1 MASLLSCQSLGKSF
15 GARALFD
22 NLSFGIDEGERIGLI
37 GPNGSG
43 KSTLLKILAGRETPD
58 AGAVSARRGLVVGY
72 VPQEEVFRA
81 GATVTEVLEEALE
94 GTGLAHDED
103 ERDRRIALLLADLEF
118 ADPAQNVDTLSGG
131 WRKRLAIAREL
142 ARDPELLL
150 MDEPTNHLDIA
161 GVLWLEA
168 FLKRASFASLIVS
181 HDRAFLENVAT
192 RTVELSRL
200 YAEGYFSVNGPYSAF
215 LEKREEYRSALASQ
229 QDALETKVKRE
240 IAWLRRGAQ
249 ARSTKAK
256 GRINAAGRMM
266 QDLAGV
272 KARGAAGD
280 AAGADISFSASGR
293 RTRELLVAKEIAAE
307 RGGRTLFSGLS
318 LVLSPGTRLG
328 LLGPN
333 GSGKT
338 TLLRM
343 LTGESEPD
351 GGTITRA
358 DGLRIVWFDQDRAQL
373 DRELSLRDA
382 LSPNSDTVAWRGGN
396 MHVSAWAKRFGFRA
410 DQLNTPLKFLSG
422 GEQARVLTAML
433 MVRPADLLIL
443 DEPTNDLDIPTLE
456 LLEEGLEEF
465 AGAMVLVTH
474 DRYLLDAVSTDILAL
489 DGDGSARFF
498 ADVDQWE
505 TWHNE
510 RGSAA
515 PAKQAPSAAKAATPA
530 TAAAPEAA
538 TAPRPG
544 LSASERK
551 ELARMEETI
560 LAAEERV
567 GELEAALVS
576 SEVATDAAR
585 LQETWAALEAAKAD
599 VTRLYER
606 WEDLESR
613 KR

>member
-1 MASLLSCQSLGKSF
+1 
-15 GARALFD
+15 
-22 NLSFGIDEGERIGLI
+22 
-37 GPNGSG
+37 
-43 KSTLLKILAGRETPD
+43 
-58 AGAVSARRGLVVGY
+58 
-72 VPQEEVFRA
+72 
-81 GATVTEVLEEALE
+81 
-94 GTGLAHDED
+94 
-103 ERDRRIALLLADLEF
+103 
-118 ADPAQNVDTLSGG
+118 
-131 WRKRLAIAREL
+131 
-142 ARDPELLL
+142 
-150 MDEPTNHLDIA
+150 
-161 GVLWLEA
+161 
-168 FLKRASFASLIVS
+168 
-181 HDRAFLENVAT
+181 
-192 RTVELSRL
+192 
-200 YAEGYFSVNGPYSAF
+200 
-215 LEKREEYRSALASQ
+215 
-229 QDALETKVKRE
+229 
-240 IAWLRRGAQ
+240 
-249 ARSTKAK
+249 
-256 GRINAAGRMM
+256 MM

-293 RTRELLVAKEIAAE
+293 RTKELLVAKEIAAE
-307 RGGRTLFSGLS
+307 RGGRTLFAGLS

-338 TLLRM
+338 TLLRL

-351 GGTITRA
+351 GGSIARA
-358 DGLRIVWFDQDRAQL
+358 DGLRVVWFDQDRAQL
-373 DRELSLRDA
+373 DREVALRDA

-505 TWHNE
+505 AWHNE
-510 RGSAA
+510 RAAAATQAASA
-515 PAKQAPSAAKAATPA
+515 KATPA
-530 TAAAPEAA
+530 TAVTA
-538 TAPRPG
+538 TETPAAPRPG

-567 GELEAALVS
+567 AELEAALAS
-576 SEVATDAAR
+576 TEVATDAAR
-585 LQETWAALEAAKAD
+585 LQETWAALEAAKTD